1 MGSIQP
7 DKGTGAQRD
16 VGFGAWVPEIVLTA
30 VDLPPRRSSQPE
42 MIRGWR

>member
-16 VGFGAWVPEIVLTA
+16 VGFGVWVPEIVLTA
-30 VDLPPRRSSQPE
+30 VTCCFAVRRIPA
-42 MIRGWR
+42 